1 MQRDIRPSWL
11 IRLAEELAGLGAGQG
26 QPRNTNL
33 RRAVSTAYYALF
45 HRISLA
51 TARSVLPN
59 GTDAEVYGIARH
71 IKHEAI
77 RQCADYVAGQSPPK
91 HLDEV
96 ILRLRQNN
104 DLSVVTSNFVDLQ
117 QRREEADYDHLA
129 DFTRPDVLASVVLA
143 KRSSDIT
150 WHKKTT
156 DDFRA
161 FFGLIALR
169 TTLRR

>member
-11 IRLAEELAGLGAGQG
+11 IRLAEELAGLNAGQG

-51 TARSVLPN
+51 AARSLLPN
-59 GTDAEVYGIARH
+59 GADAEVYGLARD
-71 IKHEAI
+71 IKHAAVK
-77 RQCADYVAGQSPPK
+77 QCADYIAGQTPPK
-91 HLDEV
+91 HLDSI
-96 ILRLRQNN
+96 ILRLRQNA
-104 DLSVVTSNFVDLQ
+104 DLSAVARNFVDLQ

-129 DFTRPDVLASVVLA
+129 NFTRPDVLASVGLA
-143 KRSSDIT
+143 KRSVAIT
-150 WHKKTT
+150 WNQRDT

-161 FFGLIALR
+161 FFSVIALR
-169 TTLRR
+169 TSIHQ